1 MITIVHVILNLL
13 NINTALIV
21 LWIGVLLTGSISI
34 DTGFY
39 DPVIAASDLS
49 IVAAGDWGCT
59 ENTRDTVSNIKN
71 SSANLVLALGDYS
84 YSYTPTC
91 WLNIVKPIK
100 SITRINIGN
109 HDDPNIILLREYL
122 NHFGLSKQ
130 YYSYNIQNV
139 HILTMSTE
147 LPFTAGSK
155 QYNFV

>member
-1 MITIVHVILNLL
+1 M
-13 NINTALIV
+13 

-109 HDDPNIILLREYL
+109 HDDQNIILLREYL
-122 NHFGLSKQ
+122 NHFGL
-130 YYSYNIQNV
+130 QNSIT
-139 HILTMSTE
+139 HTIFRTYIFSQCPRNCLSQRDLNSIIL
-147 LPFTAGSK
+147 
-155 QYNFV
+155 Y